1 MANNRE
7 LSQFGSYVTVNDTNK
22 TVGIATTVNIT
33 AGGLYVGGIQA
44 IRSDG
49 TWGGSPG
56 GIQGIQGAQGFNGS
70 EGTQGIQGIQGAQG
84 FNGSEGTQGI
94 QGAQGFN
101 GSSGTQGAQGAQG
114 ITGTGTQGIQG
125 ASGSGGSLT
134 DDTTTNATRYPVFD
148 DVTSGEISG
157 LFVSSTKLQFN
168 PSTGTLSATVFTS
181 LSDRTQKTN
190 IRPIENAVETVK
202 QLEGVKY
209 DWIDNHSQSSIGVIA
224 QDIEKVLPEVVIENP
239 GGLKSVS
246 YGNIVGVLIEAIK
259 EQQVRIEE
267 LERKLNA

>member
-70 EGTQGIQGIQGAQG
+70 EGTQGIQGAQG
-84 FNGSEGTQGI
+84 FNGTLGTQGTT
-94 QGAQGFN
+94 GA
-101 GSSGTQGAQGAQG
+101 
-114 ITGTGTQGIQG
+114 QG
-125 ASGSGGSLT
+125 ASGSGGSLS
-134 DDTTTNATRYPVFD
+134 DDTTTNATRYPVFED
-148 DVTSGEISG
+148 ITSGTIAG

-246 YGNIVGVLIEAIK
+246 YGNIVGLLIEAIK